1 MEKFGVRVSGCSL
14 KSKLCVMCVHC
25 EIYVYVRVLWDVC
38 GLFGLKSHVI
48 QALDIEKFSLALTD
62 YLSSIQLSLQSFV
75 FRLCLGSLA
84 PGL

>member
-25 EIYVYVRVLWDVC
+25 ERHVYVLWDVC
-38 GLFGLKSHVI
+38 GLFGIKSHII

-62 YLSSIQLSLQSFV
+62 YLSSIQLSLQSDRANRFFFGYV
-75 FRLCLGSLA
+75 WGH
-84 PGL
+84 